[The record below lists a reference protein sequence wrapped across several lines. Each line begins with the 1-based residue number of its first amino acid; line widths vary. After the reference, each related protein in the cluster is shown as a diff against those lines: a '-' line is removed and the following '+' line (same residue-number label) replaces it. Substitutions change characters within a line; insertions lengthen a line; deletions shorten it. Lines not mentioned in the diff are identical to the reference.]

1 MVAASGAEAEPV
13 RAVSVQGSVAMIT
26 GEGGNIGALTGSQ
39 GTLLV
44 DARFARRGA
53 GIVPHTRVRKRL
65 AEGSRIPAFQR

>member
-1 MVAASGAEAEPV
+1 MVAASGVEAEPV

-26 GEGGNIGALTGSQ
+26 GDGGNTGVLTGSQ

-44 DARFARRGA
+44 DARVARRGA
-53 GIVPHTRVRKRL
+53 RIVAHRHGRKRL